1 MRRNK
6 AKETKEIEEREM
18 GEKRQKEVKGEV
30 DDIEQGEGAPR
41 HLYGARTG
49 VLLGPGIAS
58 RRAEGDL
65 EGGSPEIRI

>member
-30 DDIEQGEGAPR
+30 DDIE
-41 HLYGARTG
+41 
-49 VLLGPGIAS
+49 
-58 RRAEGDL
+58 
-65 EGGSPEIRI
+65 